1 MRSRAKGGREGD
13 MEGVDA
19 VLTEDGKRTH
29 GGAGDVVLADEVRLG
44 LVEAALQVVRHLDAE
59 TDGGSG

>member
-1 MRSRAKGGREGD
+1 

-19 VLTEDGKRTH
+19 VLTEDGKRAH
-29 GGAGDVVLADEVRLG
+29 GGTGDVVLADEVRLG